1 MAKGGGEKAY
11 FVGTIKK
18 TNEPSRSLA
27 RETTKASI
35 TYVTEQTI
43 KAGEREEEGSP
54 SGGSKK
60 VRFIETQNNKEQASK
75 YPDSTSTT
83 LQTETTSGAKGSNS
97 RTGPRNTANETP
109 QKSLRTDSR
118 FSKNGSP
125 TKSIGTPS
133 RASLASSRLSSNGTA
148 NASGG
153 VPQSPGSQQTE
164 TGSQFKF
171 NASAD
176 VTPDLHSLISPP
188 GKTTGNSLPSAASS
202 SKRSDDFRF
211 HAGYEDDFEKEDE
224 NPKGA
229 KGGKFAATPTEQITS
244 GSAKS
249 SVKHRI
255 DSTPSLPP
263 AKQNGLV
270 TSNDA
275 DHNSKPQSPE
285 KSKRSTADVK
295 TQSIPN
301 IGQKNTAATVISQS
315 NKENTKPPQ
324 ESTQPT
330 LVKENVQKHNGKFVA
345 TYTRTRTEKT
355 TDNRKTENNKERM
368 AFSPQSRTTEDTATD
383 SNATKDSAYQ
393 WHAPARKYEI
403 PRNNRPVKP
412 KAVTINSD
420 TESSRTNGSS
430 GKPPVFK
437 LKLHKKPM
445 YSRDKK
451 AKEKEVVLTPR
462 TQKSSVDSSRPKSF
476 HLERDKSIYRTNTHL
491 WEEERGQLTYQ
502 PSTNTQT
509 DVMMAYT
516 GEPNTREALKSAC
529 KQGKPKEFT
538 KAFTVFAVRSKQP
551 PWHESEYVLNRRE
564 AKIYQGIK
572 QVYDKP
578 TGKKARQRDF
588 MKKLEQFQVAM
599 AKHQLSEMQQKE
611 TKKYTDKAR
620 QANQLKELRQRFE
633 DEAWHRFHTQYVTSR
648 VLEHEKMNRF
658 QYGLPEEPDGEPEFA
673 VKLKRKKKN
682 PQSVLNGKQL
692 SRTNQKRYSDM
703 FDVNTG
709 PNWNTNDK
717 EPKMEG
723 IDTVVLDVKDEEGG
737 VLIARKEEG
746 NTKEKKKFVKDVIQ
760 EAQKELQMAPGKGK
774 NTGVTP
780 RSPVVEDAPT
790 VKTSQ
795 RAKTPDFYAEESES
809 DDDDDDMSDIFERAR
824 KKYNL
829 EVDEEAD
836 TVSRASRVR

>member
-301 IGQKNTAATVISQS
+301 IGQKNTDDTLATRQPPTSPSKSKREDHLPSSPSKTKRDEKPPPSPSKVKRDGIPPSSPSKETHASVEQSKSGKPTSSKSNAATVISQS

-723 IDTVVLDVKDEEGG
+723 IDTVVLDVKDEEEDKQRKHKGEEKIRKGRNPGG
-737 VLIARKEEG
+737 PEG
-746 NTKEKKKFVKDVIQ
+746 ASDG
-760 EAQKELQMAPGKGK
+760 AW
-774 NTGVTP
+774 
-780 RSPVVEDAPT
+780 
-790 VKTSQ
+790 Q
-795 RAKTPDFYAEESES
+795 R
-809 DDDDDDMSDIFERAR
+809 
-824 KKYNL
+824 
-829 EVDEEAD
+829 
-836 TVSRASRVR
+836 